1 MKNIELNK
9 RIITSLFLLIIG
21 YLMFSYTYIMII
33 SLIVISLISWIE
45 FYGLISK
52 IFTKNELKI
61 NFFKSIIKILSL
73 IYLIIFSLLIFNETK
88 YNNYDLHIFYLISIC
103 ILSDIGGLVIG
114 KTVKGKKLTK
124 ISPNKTISGS
134 LGSFFFSILLVPI
147 FYYFSPNEFPITLN
161 LIVLTIIV
169 SLTCQ
174 LGDLFISY
182 LKRKAKVKNT
192 GDLLPGHGGFLDRID
207 GILFAVP
214 DGIIIWELLIEMI

>member
-103 ILSDIGGLVIG
+103 ILSDIGGFVIG
-114 KTVKGKKLTK
+114 KTVKGK
-124 ISPNKTISGS
+124 N
-134 LGSFFFSILLVPI
+134 
-147 FYYFSPNEFPITLN
+147 
-161 LIVLTIIV
+161 
-169 SLTCQ
+169 CQ
-174 LGDLFISY
+174 
-182 LKRKAKVKNT
+182 
-192 GDLLPGHGGFLDRID
+192 
-207 GILFAVP
+207 
-214 DGIIIWELLIEMI
+214 GIIYQ